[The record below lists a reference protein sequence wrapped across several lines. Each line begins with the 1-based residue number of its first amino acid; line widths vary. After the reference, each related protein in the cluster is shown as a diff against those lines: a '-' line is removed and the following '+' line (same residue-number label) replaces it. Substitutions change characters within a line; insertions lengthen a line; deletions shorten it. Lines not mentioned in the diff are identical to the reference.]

1 MEMETKKGKE
11 KNNIGLKA
19 AFGTLLIVLLSVGIL
34 FAANMAFAFR
44 DMGRG
49 MEHVAPEGTAPSEGF
64 TPPSPDPFF
73 IIGTVTSS
81 LMLLLSIYLVY
92 TYLKDYMELKS
103 KFTLGVLSAVIA
115 FMLFAITSNPLLHF
129 FFGVYG
135 RFGVFQMIP
144 YVFATVSLAILAW
157 VSSK

>member
-1 MEMETKKGKE
+1 MEAKKGK
-11 KNNIGLKA
+11 NNVALKA
-19 AFGTLLIVLLSVGIL
+19 AAGTVLIVLLSMGIL

-44 DMGRG
+44 DIDERIGPREECQPMP
-49 MEHVAPEGTAPSEGF
+49 APGEMAPHEPDLFFTLGT
-64 TPPSPDPFF
+64 
-73 IIGTVTSS
+73 ITSS

-103 KFTLGVLSAVIA
+103 GFTLGVLSAVVA
-115 FMLFAITSNPLLHF
+115 FMLFALTANPMLHF

-135 RFGVFQMIP
+135 RFGVMQIIP